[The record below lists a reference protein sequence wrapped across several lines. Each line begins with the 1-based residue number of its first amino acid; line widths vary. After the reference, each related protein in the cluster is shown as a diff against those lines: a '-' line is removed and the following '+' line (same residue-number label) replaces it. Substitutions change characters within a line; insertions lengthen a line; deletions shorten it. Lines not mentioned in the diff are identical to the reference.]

1 MKYAQSYRK
10 GHCVHFNLC
19 IYDLAMKTNFEQ
31 LFQNS
36 AKSRAVE
43 QNGYHQVINWL
54 SEHPL
59 NGHRLPPSSQKL
71 NEKYNCN
78 VGTNPQICEI
88 MQGGG
93 CCWAVSWLCEH
104 KCTNRGNKLTIF
116 SRRRVE
122 QCETFL
128 AADAASCDPEA
139 AIWSQQSPT
148 WRRQSTHKSAKP
160 PVTGCC
166 KSTLNTTGNRWH
178 PDANL
183 RQASSDRPA

>member
-1 MKYAQSYRK
+1 MLRNYFRSLQSQGLPSRTVVIKLSTDFLNILLMATDYLPVPRSSMRNTIAMLAQIHKYVKLCREVVAAHCWVSRFLALWAQ
-10 GHCVHFNLC
+10 
-19 IYDLAMKTNFEQ
+19 M
-31 LFQNS
+31 
-36 AKSRAVE
+36 
-43 QNGYHQVINWL
+43 
-54 SEHPL
+54 
-59 NGHRLPPSSQKL
+59 
-71 NEKYNCN
+71 
-78 VGTNPQICEI
+78 
-88 MQGGG
+88 
-93 CCWAVSWLCEH
+93 H
-104 KCTNRGNKLTIF
+104 KPRHKLTIF

-183 RQASSDRPA
+183 RQAS

>member
-1 MKYAQSYRK
+1 MLRNFFRSLQSQGLPSRTVVIKLSTDFLNILLMGTDYLPVPRSSMRNTIAMLAQIHKYVK
-10 GHCVHFNLC
+10 LC
-19 IYDLAMKTNFEQ
+19 REVVA
-31 LFQNS
+31 
-36 AKSRAVE
+36 A
-43 QNGYHQVINWL
+43 H
-54 SEHPL
+54 
-59 NGHRLPPSSQKL
+59 
-71 NEKYNCN
+71 
-78 VGTNPQICEI
+78 
-88 MQGGG
+88 
-93 CCWAVSWLCEH
+93 CWAVSWLCEH

-178 PDANL
+178 QDANL
-183 RQASSDRPA
+183 RQGSSDRPA